1 METLDTHAQL
11 DSEVSVGREA
21 RFGGIARLYG
31 AAESARIAELHVCVV
46 GVGGVGSWAAE
57 ALARTGVGAITLIDD
72 DTIEPGNVNRQSHA
86 VTSQFDR
93 PKVEVMADRIRDIHP
108 LCRCEPI
115 RDFVTD
121 RTLEA
126 YLSRGYDAVI
136 DAIDSI
142 RFKAAIIA
150 YCTAQ
155 RLPIVTTGGAGGRR
169 DPTAVRVADLSRTEH
184 DPLAS
189 KVRRRLR
196 EAYGFPRDPKRRFKV
211 DCVYSLE
218 QPVYPRAD
226 GCVSHQKPGISGV
239 SLDCRLGYGSASF
252 VTATFGFAAVAR
264 VIEMSLKPRPERQ
277 ARFQSGLDLA

>member
-1 METLDTHAQL
+1 MDTSNTPAQL
-11 DSEVSVGREA
+11 DTEVSVGREA

-31 AAESARIAELHVCVV
+31 AVESARIADLHVCVV

-72 DTIEPGNVNRQSHA
+72 DTIEAGNVNRQSHA
-86 VTSQFDR
+86 MTSQLDR
-93 PKVEVMADRIRDIHP
+93 AKVEAMAERIRDIHP

-115 RDFVTD
+115 RDFITD

-142 RFKAAIIA
+142 RFKAAMIA
-150 YCTAQ
+150 HCK
-155 RLPIVTTGGAGGRR
+155 LHKIPIVTTGGAGGRR
-169 DPTAVRVADLSRTEH
+169 DPTAVRVADLTRTEH

-196 EAYGFPRDPKRRFKV
+196 EVYGFPRDPKRRFKV

-218 QPVYPRAD
+218 QPVYPQAD
-226 GCVSHQKPGISGV
+226 GSVGHQKPGISGV

-252 VTATFGFAAVAR
+252 VTATFGFAAVSK
-264 VIEMSLKPRPERQ
+264 VIEMAAKPPPE
-277 ARFQSGLDLA
+277 